1 MKNIRKHEEEALK
14 NIKHINDLEDYV
26 SIIYKKGIESLLKA
40 ELTDHLGYEKYESCR
55 EQNYRNGSSKK
66 QLKTDIG
73 KLLVEIPR
81 DRDSTF
87 EPILVPKHRRISTK
101 ISSSIITL
109 YSKGLSTRDIE
120 ETIKDIYG
128 INVSPSTIS
137 HITDSV
143 IEDIKDWQSRPLD
156 EQYCIVWADGLSVKI
171 RHNGIVINKTVYLL
185 IGLSISGRKEIL
197 GMWISESESASFWMS
212 VFTDIK
218 SRGVNDILI
227 ACTDNLKGIQAAIK
241 AVFRNTTG
249 QLCIVHQIRNSCKFV
264 VWKDK
269 KEFSQ
274 DLKCIYTA
282 NNLEQAVD
290 ALDALEDKWGHKYYY
305 AIKSWRDNWA
315 DLTVFYDYPHE
326 IRRII
331 YTTNIIESL
340 NSGIRKYIKTKN
352 AFPDDFAA
360 KKSIFL
366 AINIIQKKWTM
377 PIIDWPV
384 ILNQFKILYNDR
396 LKL

>member
-14 NIKHINDLEDYV
+14 KIKHINDLEDYV
-26 SIIYKKGIESLLKA
+26 STIYKKGIESLLKA
-40 ELTDHLGYEKYESCR
+40 ELTDHLGYGKYEPCQ

-101 ISSSIITL
+101 ISSSILTL

-197 GMWISESESASFWMS
+197 GMWISERENASFWMS

-227 ACTDNLKGIQAAIK
+227 SCTDNLKGIQAAIK

-269 KEFSQ
+269 KEFLQ

-290 ALDALEDKWGHKYYY
+290 ALDALENKWGHKYYY
-305 AIKSWRDNWA
+305 AIKSWRDNWT
-315 DLTVFYDYPHE
+315 DLTAFYDYPHE

-384 ILNQFKILYNDR
+384 ILNQFKILYDDR

>member
-14 NIKHINDLEDYV
+14 KIKHIKDLEDYV
-26 SIIYKKGIESLLKA
+26 STIYKKGIESLLKA
-40 ELTDHLGYEKYESCR
+40 ELTDHLGYEKYEPCQ

-101 ISSSIITL
+101 ISSSILTL

-171 RHNGIVINKTVYLL
+171 RHNGLVINKTVYLL
-185 IGLSISGRKEIL
+185 IGLSIAGRKEIL
-197 GMWISESESASFWMS
+197 GMWIRERESASFWMS

-227 ACTDNLKGIQAAIK
+227 SCTDNLKGIQAAIK

-269 KEFSQ
+269 KEFLQ

-290 ALDALEDKWGHKYYY
+290 ALDALENKWGHKYYY

-315 DLTVFYDYPHE
+315 DLTAFYDYPHE

-384 ILNQFKILYNDR
+384 ILNQFKILYDDR